1 MFVAVLHDPAFD
13 VWVELWV
20 WRTKM
25 ARTMQLLS
33 ALEVKRITR
42 PDMHHVGAGLYLQVR
57 GSCARS
63 WIYRYRLNGKTRWA
77 GLGSER
83 DVSLGDARRKVD
95 DIRANVKAGNDPV
108 ADRKQQKIP
117 REKEKCQRTFQRCT
131 ESYLT
136 DHDKNWRNAKHRQQW
151 RNTLEQYAIP
161 AIGSLPTTE
170 ITASHI
176 LEIMRPIWLDK
187 NETARRVRGRIEKVL
202 DYAADP
208 DDLSYINPACWTK
221 QLRRSLPKLPQEKR
235 PKNHPSLPHQEIGA
249 FMALLRQREGTAARA
264 LEFAI
269 LTAARTGEAL
279 GGKWSEIDMLASK
292 WTVPAERMKGKRVH
306 RVPLSAAVLD
316 IFRRMQDRKC
326 GDYVFPSAEE
336 RRPLSNMALLA
347 VLHRMGR
354 RDVTVHG
361 FRASFRSWAGH
372 VKAEETDVLE
382 AALAHVE
389 KDETKKAYA
398 RDDYYERRIAVMS
411 KWGDYC
417 ALVGQGDVIPLLLR
431 PAG

>member
-1 MFVAVLHDPAFD
+1 
-13 VWVELWV
+13 VWVGLWV

-33 ALEVKRITR
+33 ALEVKRITK
-42 PDMHHVGAGLYLQVR
+42 PGTHHVGAGLYLQVS
-57 GSCARS
+57 GPCARS
-63 WIYRYRLNGKTRWA
+63 WICRYRLNGKTRWA

-95 DIRANVKAGNDPV
+95 DIRAKVNAGNDPV
-108 ADRKQQKIP
+108 AVRK
-117 REKEKCQRTFQRCT
+117 REKVRRETDESPKTFKQCA
-131 ESYLT
+131 ESYLA
-136 DHDKNWRNAKHRQQW
+136 DHEKNWRNPKHRQQW

-161 AIGSLPTTE
+161 VIGTLPITE

-176 LEIMRPIWLDK
+176 LEIMRPMWLDK
-187 NETARRVRGRIEKVL
+187 NETTRRVRGRIEKVL

-208 DDLSYINPACWTK
+208 DDLTYINPACWTK
-221 QLRRSLPKLPQEKR
+221 QLRRSLPKLPPEKR

-249 FMALLRQREGTAARA
+249 FMALLRQREGTAARV

-269 LTAARTGEAL
+269 LTATRTGEAL
-279 GGKWSEIDMLASK
+279 GAKWSEIDMLAST
-292 WTVPAERMKGKRVH
+292 WTVPADRMKGKRVH
-306 RVPLSAAVLD
+306 RVPLSVAALD
-316 IFRRMQDRKC
+316 IVRQMQDCKC
-326 GDYVFPSAEE
+326 GDYVFPSSGG

-372 VKAEETDVLE
+372 AKAEETDVLE

-398 RDDYYERRIAVMS
+398 RDDYYERRIIVMS
-411 KWGDYC
+411 KWADYC
-417 ALVGQGDVIPLLLR
+417 ALPGRGDTIPLPLR
-431 PAG
+431 LAGR

>member
-1 MFVAVLHDPAFD
+1 VGTIVSLAD
-13 VWVELWV
+13 E
-20 WRTKM
+20 M
-25 ARTMQLLS
+25 ARTIQLLS
-33 ALEVKRITR
+33 ALEVKRITK
-42 PDMHHVGAGLYLQVR
+42 PGMHHVGSGLYLQVS
-57 GSCARS
+57 GPSARS
-63 WIYRYRLNGKTRWA
+63 WIYRYRPNGKTRWA

-95 DIRANVKAGNDPV
+95 SIRAKVKAGVDPV
-108 ADRKQQKIP
+108 AERTQEKIGRKTSKSN
-117 REKEKCQRTFQRCT
+117 KTFRQCVER
-131 ESYLT
+131 YLT
-136 DHDKNWRNAKHRQQW
+136 DHEKNWRNAKHRQQW

-161 AIGSLPTTE
+161 AIGSLPLTE

-176 LEIMRPIWLDK
+176 VEIMRPMWLNK

-208 DDLSYINPACWTK
+208 DDLAYINPACWTK
-221 QLRRSLPKLPQEKR
+221 QLRRSLPKLPPEKR
-235 PKNHPSLPHQEIGA
+235 PKNHPSLPHREIA
-249 FMALLRQREGTAARA
+249 TFMALLRQRDGTAARA

-279 GGKWSEIDMLASK
+279 GAKWSEIDMRSRK
-292 WTVPAERMKGKRVH
+292 WTVPAERMKGKREH
-306 RVPLSAAVLD
+306 RVPLSAAALD
-316 IFRRMQDRKC
+316 VVCQMQDC
-326 GDYVFPSAEE
+326 NCADYVFPSAKG

-354 RDVTVHG
+354 RDMTVHG

-389 KDETKKAYA
+389 KNETKKAYA
-398 RDDYYERRIAVMS
+398 RDDYYERRVAVMS
-411 KWGDYC
+411 KWADYC
-417 ALVGQGDVIPLLLR
+417 ALPGRGDVIPLPLR